1 MFRPA
6 RFFSSKNRRAPLQ
19 WTPRR
24 SNTQSVDDQIRAL
37 QGAWGDALSLPLC
50 LIVLALYEWW
60 RWLFSMT
67 PNPLMLT
74 FAAAVAIHVAW
85 RRRKLYRAEL
95 QQLRVARPAH
105 PTASQVVELL
115 HVVGLRL
122 WQELTPKLAPAVV
135 AASFRRILS
144 PANGLARR
152 LTARFWHAATHSM
165 QRQP

>member
-37 QGAWGDALSLPLC
+37 QGSWGDAVSLPLC
-50 LIVLALYEWW
+50 LTALALYEWW

-85 RRRKLYRAEL
+85 RRRKRYRAEL
-95 QQLRVARPAH
+95 QHLRLGHPAQ
-105 PTASQVVELL
+105 PTAGQMVELL
-115 HVVGLRL
+115 HIVGLRL
-122 WQELTPKLAPAVV
+122 WQELTVKLAPAVI
-135 AASFRRILS
+135 AASLRRILS
-144 PANGLARR
+144 PANGLAKR
-152 LTARFWHAATHSM
+152 LATAFM
-165 QRQP
+165 NNPG